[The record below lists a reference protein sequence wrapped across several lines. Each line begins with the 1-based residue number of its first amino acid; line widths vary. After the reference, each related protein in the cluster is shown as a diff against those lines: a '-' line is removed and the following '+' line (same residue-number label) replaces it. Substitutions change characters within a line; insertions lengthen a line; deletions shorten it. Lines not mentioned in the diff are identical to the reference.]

1 MSTLARVAYAEG
13 KLGEARK
20 LAEKVLAI
28 IQGAMP
34 GSQAVH
40 EHQLLLARVQQET
53 GSPGALLPALEEMAA
68 LPRAQNPREEE
79 FDRDEAT
86 FLLGRALWLTNGD
99 HFRAHQLAE
108 EAHAGF
114 VVRGA
119 TAKKQ
124 AAEVWRWLAANHI

>member
-1 MSTLARVAYAEG
+1 MSQHDDAIRLRHMLDAAQKAIALTAG
-13 KLGEARK
+13 K
-20 LAEKVLAI
+20 
-28 IQGAMP
+28 
-34 GSQAVH
+34 
-40 EHQLLLARVQQET
+40 
-53 GSPGALLPALEEMAA
+53 
-68 LPRAQNPREEE
+68 PREE